1 MMMPR
6 RLRLERMRDRYAV
19 ARLEPQAEVP
29 PWARS
34 STFLCVTRTRQE
46 LSIVCDE
53 AEVPAGTTAQR
64 GFCGFRVEG
73 PLDFSQTGIL
83 ASLAGPLAEAGVSIF
98 ALSTYDTDYL
108 FLAEEQE
115 HMAVEALLA
124 AGHTLRPAPET

>member
-1 MMMPR
+1 MTTR
-6 RLRLERMRDRYAV
+6 GLTLQRLAGRYAV
-19 ARLEPQAEVP
+19 ARLDAALTIP
-29 PWARS
+29 PWARG

-64 GFCGFRVEG
+64 GLCGFRVEG
-73 PLDFSQTGIL
+73 PLDFSETGIL

-108 FLAEEQE
+108 FLAQDQE
-115 HMAVEALLA
+115 HVAVEALLA
-124 AGHTLRPAPET
+124 AGHAFRPALET